1 MSRLLTAIHNPY
13 TTILGHMTGRLLLSR
28 PGYPVNHKE
37 IIDACALNK
46 VVIELNAHPSRLDI
60 DWRQINYAIDK
71 GVLISINPDA
81 HQIEG
86 IDDTNYGVWV
96 AQKAMVTKAN
106 NLSSFSLVEFENYI
120 KEIRKIKGV

>member
-1 MSRLLTAIHNPY
+1 
-13 TTILGHMTGRLLLSR
+13 
-28 PGYPVNHKE
+28 
-37 IIDACALNK
+37 
-46 VVIELNAHPSRLDI
+46 LDI